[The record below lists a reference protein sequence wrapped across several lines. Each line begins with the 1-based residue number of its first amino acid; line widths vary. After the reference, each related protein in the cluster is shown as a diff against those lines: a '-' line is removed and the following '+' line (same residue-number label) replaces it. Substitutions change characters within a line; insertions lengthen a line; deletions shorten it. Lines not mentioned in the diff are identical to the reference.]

1 MSRIFRQQDAW
12 PASSYARFL
21 WLAFG
26 LWEDIFA
33 LVDTYKSSTQPE
45 SRLVIARH
53 VLVDFDSLDELLKEF
68 HDHIKKEELTKLQ
81 PDDQNR
87 MNTAFSSYHR
97 AIQPH
102 RDLLKNIRN
111 NLGSHRTGMPWVKAP
126 QSGITT
132 PNEWGRWEHFLISLE
147 NECDLA
153 KWSGVFRAAYDLLI
167 VLQDFNLAA
176 WYRISE
182 DGKFVSSMPVLP
194 PGYYPIEAPSEV

>member
-1 MSRIFRQQDAW
+1 M
-12 PASSYARFL
+12 
-21 WLAFG
+21 
-26 LWEDIFA
+26 
-33 LVDTYKSSTQPE
+33 DTYKSSTQPE